1 MVCGGAPLPDEDG
14 STVDVQNLAGDEGR
28 KLRGKEEHRARELL
42 GPPDAS
48 QRNRRQD
55 LLEYVLLGGFAACCG
70 MMCFPA
76 IAASATHLTAVMQG
90 LVVAITRL
98 AP

>member
-1 MVCGGAPLPDEDG
+1 MWDMQTFVKTLWRDE
-14 STVDVQNLAGDEGR
+14 
-28 KLRGKEEHRARELL
+28 RG
-42 GPPDAS
+42 
-48 QRNRRQD
+48 QD